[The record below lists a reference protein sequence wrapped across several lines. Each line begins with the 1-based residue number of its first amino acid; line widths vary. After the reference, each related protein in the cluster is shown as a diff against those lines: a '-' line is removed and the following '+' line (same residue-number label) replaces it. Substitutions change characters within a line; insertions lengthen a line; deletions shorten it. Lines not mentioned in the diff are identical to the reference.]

1 MLEEKIE
8 DTIKAENNVKL
19 ATFYRSEKYSKLK
32 KIMENELLSKSINY
46 KQSERF
52 VNNFIQSLENNDDSD
67 TNNFN
72 ESEIINEVKQNFGE
86 IDFKYLELRKEQ
98 HLINRADITII
109 KDCKYSGYEKFMIWS
124 I

>member
-1 MLEEKIE
+1 MMI
-8 DTIKAENNVKL
+8 V
-19 ATFYRSEKYSKLK
+19 
-32 KIMENELLSKSINY
+32 
-46 KQSERF
+46 
-52 VNNFIQSLENNDDSD
+52 D

-98 HLINRADITII
+98 HLINRVDITII